1 MADPLEGVVGSSYC
15 PVCGCLS
22 SKGVIRCPE
31 CSTFHAGAHLEE
43 REAPSRPLPA
53 REVDPGHYSLSSETG
68 LAGESFEESEDILKQ
83 SKQGGLDL
91 RMHIDEFTDGGGGDL
106 AAELAV
112 TSADHSHY
120 TEKKQKNITTKILMQ

>member
-68 LAGESFEESEDILKQ
+68 LAGESFEESEDIR
-83 SKQGGLDL
+83 SWEGGNTDFSFDDQDAPPVKLEDAEAFL
-91 RMHIDEFTDGGGGDL
+91 RALPQPE
-106 AAELAV
+106 E
-112 TSADHSHY
+112 
-120 TEKKQKNITTKILMQ
+120 ILED